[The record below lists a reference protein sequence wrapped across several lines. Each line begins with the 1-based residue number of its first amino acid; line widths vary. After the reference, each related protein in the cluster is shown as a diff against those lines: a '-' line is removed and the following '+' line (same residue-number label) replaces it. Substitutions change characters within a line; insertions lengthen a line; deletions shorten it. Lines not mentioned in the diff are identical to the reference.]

1 MQALSGCRALSVV
14 ACSGD
19 GRSGQ
24 SESTGSGAPSSAAAD
39 AARRAGERRRTRAQ
53 ARQAHAPFL
62 RRLWLVRAAG
72 GGGPPGWPLGAPALA
87 LAAVVPRPLPDP
99 ARFRYWVDYQ
109 ALASP
114 ESAALA
120 ERALQ
125 MLGGVRTGGPP
136 KLDPVSAQKQKIK
149 DYGYMHM
156 GSWDLLLSITAK
168 AMLAAE
174 VLRPGQLVSIVPGCL
189 AISRKTSLVRSLLNA
204 YGPDVAFGLV
214 PLTFKLPEELD
225 DWAAWVRAHP
235 GEASRLWML
244 KNNKQRGTGLRL
256 VAAEDAFSACF
267 ETCTR
272 PGLEG
277 MRLYRWYLAQR
288 YVTDPLLIN
297 GRKFGLRLWALVP
310 GAQPLR
316 AYLHANGLA
325 LFSSEPYRPEDAGK
339 PCAAGVAAGHVTNYA
354 QNENGDVW
362 DLQRLAAHV
371 GAGRWA
377 GLWRQ
382 CLSAS
387 ALVFA
392 AALRRIQ
399 EVQAQMDLPPK
410 STFQYFGLDFLVD
423 AALHPWLMEVNATP
437 SMKVAHEDPAT
448 CNVIHDAKWPVVRD
462 MFAMMMVGPQR
473 FSQEPGGHE
482 ASLSEVEA
490 ELQLR
495 GGFLP
500 LMHLFPREDALPGLS
515 IPWTP
520 ADAALAAWAAASPAY
535 QAAAAAAT

>member
-1 MQALSGCRALSVV
+1 MS
-14 ACSGD
+14 
-19 GRSGQ
+19 
-24 SESTGSGAPSSAAAD
+24 
-39 AARRAGERRRTRAQ
+39 
-53 ARQAHAPFL
+53 
-62 RRLWLVRAAG
+62 
-72 GGGPPGWPLGAPALA
+72 
-87 LAAVVPRPLPDP
+87 AVVPRPLSDP
-99 ARFRYWVDYQ
+99 AHFRYWVDYQ
-109 ALASP
+109 ALSSP
-114 ESAALA
+114 ESAVLA

-125 MLGGVRTGGPP
+125 LLGGVRTGGPP

-204 YGPDVAFGLV
+204 YGHEVAFGLV
-214 PLTFKLPEELD
+214 PVTFKLPEELD
-225 DWAAWVRAHP
+225 GWAEWLKENPDKDP
-235 GEASRLWML
+235 GLWML

-256 VAAEDAFSACF
+256 VKTAEAFTACF

-288 YVTDPLLIN
+288 YVTNPLLIN

-310 GAQPLR
+310 GAAPLR
-316 AYLHANGLA
+316 AYLHASGLA
-325 LFSSEPYRPEDAGK
+325 LFSSEPYRPEDAAR
-339 PCAAGVAAGHVTNYA
+339 PSPDGVAAGHVTNYA

-362 DLQRLAAHV
+362 DLRRLEGHL
-371 GAGRWA
+371 GRARWRD
-377 GLWRQ
+377 LWRK
-382 CLSAS
+382 CLRAS

-392 AALRRIQ
+392 SALRRIQ

-410 STFQYFGLDFLVD
+410 STFQYFGIDFLID
-423 AALHPWLMEVNATP
+423 SDLHPWLMEVNATP

-448 CNVIHDAKWPVVRD
+448 LQVIHDAKWPVVWD
-462 MFAMMMVGPQR
+462 MFQMLQVGPHR
-473 FSQEPGGHE
+473 FNQETMGHE

-495 GGFLP
+495 GGFMP
-500 LMHLFPREDALPGLS
+500 LMHLFPTEEDIPGLS
-515 IPWTP
+515 IPWTR
-520 ADAALAAWAAASPAY
+520 ADDRLREWLGTSSAY
-535 QAAAAAAT
+535 QAAIAGSNFLSVH

>member
-1 MQALSGCRALSVV
+1 MSCII
-14 ACSGD
+14 
-19 GRSGQ
+19 
-24 SESTGSGAPSSAAAD
+24 AAA
-39 AARRAGERRRTRAQ
+39 
-53 ARQAHAPFL
+53 
-62 RRLWLVRAAG
+62 
-72 GGGPPGWPLGAPALA
+72 A
-87 LAAVVPRPLPDP
+87 LAAVVPRGLPDP

-109 ALASP
+109 ALSSL

-125 MLGGVRTGGPP
+125 ALGGVRTGGPP
-136 KLDPVSAQKQKIK
+136 KLDPISAQKQKIR

-156 GSWDLLLSITAK
+156 GAWDLLLSITAK

-204 YGPDVAFGLV
+204 YGPEVAFSLV
-214 PLTFKLPEELD
+214 PVTFKLPEELD
-225 DWAAWVRAHP
+225 DWAEWVRQHP
-235 GEASRLWML
+235 DQDPGLWML

-256 VAAEDAFSACF
+256 VPTAEAFRACF

-310 GAQPLR
+310 GARPLR

-325 LFSSEPYRPEDAGK
+325 LFSSELYRPEDAGK
-339 PCAAGVAAGHVTNYA
+339 PSAGGVAAGHITNYA
-354 QNENGDVW
+354 QNENGEVW
-362 DLQRLAAHV
+362 DLPRLAAHV
-371 GAGRWA
+371 GLGKWR
-377 GLWRQ
+377 GLWR
-382 CLSAS
+382 
-387 ALVFA
+387 
-392 AALRRIQ
+392 
-399 EVQAQMDLPPK
+399 K

-423 AALHPWLMEVNATP
+423 ASLHPWLMEANATP

-448 CNVIHDAKWPVVRD
+448 QQVIHDAKWPVVRD
-462 MFAMMMVGPQR
+462 MFTLLQVGPQR
-473 FSQEPGGHE
+473 FNQEATGHE
-482 ASLSEVEA
+482 ATIPEVEA

-495 GGFLP
+495 GGFFP
-500 LMHLFPREDALPGLS
+500 LMHLFPREEDTPGLS

-520 ADAALAAWAAASPAY
+520 ADARLREWMASSSTY
-535 QAAAAAAT
+535 QTAIAGG